1 MSGAASG
8 RGASVAL
15 VGFMGA
21 GKSRVGMALAHRL
34 RLPFV
39 DTDAL
44 IAEQC
49 GSIQRLFADR
59 GEACFRSI
67 ERDVVVDTL
76 DQARRFDC
84 VVALGGGAVT
94 SADVRQALQWVPCVV
109 WLRAPVE
116 VLFDRA
122 AEGGRPLAADERTF
136 RDLLAEREPLY
147 EEVATVRVTNA
158 PDRTIDAVTGEI
170 VEACGCEASS

>member
-1 MSGAASG
+1 MNGAASG
-8 RGASVAL
+8 RRSSVAL

-49 GSIQRLFADR
+49 GSIERLFADR

-67 ERDVVVDTL
+67 ERDVVVATL
-76 DQARRFDC
+76 ENARRFDC

-94 SADVRQALQWVPCVV
+94 SADVRQALQWLPCVV
-109 WLRAPVE
+109 WLTAPVQA
-116 VLFDRA
+116 LFDRA
-122 AEGGRPLAADERTF
+122 TEGGRPLAADEHTF
-136 RDLLAEREPLY
+136 RDLLAERESLY
-147 EEVATVRVTNA
+147 DEVATVRVANG
-158 PDRTIDAVTGEI
+158 PERTVDAVTDEI
-170 VEACGCEASS
+170 VDACGCEASP

>member
-8 RGASVAL
+8 RGVSVAL

-49 GSIQRLFADR
+49 GSIERLFADR

-67 ERDVVVDTL
+67 ERDVVVATL
-76 DQARRFDC
+76 ENARRFDC

-94 SADVRQALQWVPCVV
+94 SADVRQALQWLPHVV
-109 WLRAPVE
+109 WLTAPVE
-116 VLFDRA
+116 VLFKRA
-122 AEGGRPLAADERTF
+122 AEGGRPLAGDERTF
-136 RDLLAEREPLY
+136 RDLLSEREPLY
-147 EEVATVRVTNA
+147 AQVATVSVANA
-158 PDRTIDAVTGEI
+158 TDRT
-170 VEACGCEASS
+170 VEAVIDDIVDACVGKVSP